1 MKYRAVAAGI
11 LAASLL
17 SSPVSSF
24 AAAKKFSDVPTWAQ
38 ESVDYL
44 VGKKALVGKP
54 DGTFS
59 PSEAVDKGSAAKIL
73 AVVLGLP
80 IDPKAKQHIVK
91 ALRNKKHV
99 VTANKDLMA

>member
-38 ESVDYL
+38 KSVDYL
-44 VGKKALVGKP
+44 VGKRRLMESQMER
-54 DGTFS
+54 F
-59 PSEAVDKGSAAKIL
+59 L
-73 AVVLGLP
+73 HL
-80 IDPKAKQHIVK
+80 KQ
-91 ALRNKKHV
+91 
-99 VTANKDLMA
+99 

>member
-38 ESVDYL
+38 ESVNYL
-44 VGKKALVGKP
+44 VEKK
-54 DGTFS
+54 
-59 PSEAVDKGSAAKIL
+59 SA
-73 AVVLGLP
+73 
-80 IDPKAKQHIVK
+80 
-91 ALRNKKHV
+91 
-99 VTANKDLMA
+99 